1 MKFERVHHVRLH
13 EQIVSRFVE
22 MAEAGALKPDD
33 RLPPE
38 RELLNQLGVSRQAL
52 REALTVMESKGM
64 ISTTP
69 GGGRV
74 FLGQG
79 TLDAEALYSALQ
91 DSALFEILTARE
103 AIECKTAELAALHAT
118 DNELEGLRHRLTEL
132 GSDSYS
138 VEWNYGFHL
147 AIAEASHNT
156 VLHNLLQLLIQARHD
171 VHGPDYL
178 TLDQLAALF
187 DQHASVLDAI
197 ESRNGDAARDAMRR
211 HIVNTREAFEAR
223 RAERD
228 TEQSSPAHD

>member
-52 REALTVMESKGM
+52 REALTVMESKDM

-79 TLDAEALYSALQ
+79 TLDAEAFYSALKE
-91 DSALFEILTARE
+91 SALFEILTARE
-103 AIECKTAELAALHAT
+103 AIECKTAELAALRAT
-118 DNELEGLRHRLTEL
+118 DKELEGLRRRLTEL

-156 VLHNLLQLLIQARHD
+156 VLSNLLQLLIQARYD
-171 VHGPDYL
+171 VHGPNYL
-178 TLDQLAALF
+178 TQDQLAALF
-187 DQHASVLDAI
+187 DEHASILDAI

-211 HIVNTREAFEAR
+211 HIVNTREAFQAR

-228 TEQSSPAHD
+228 TEQSSPARD